1 MQLQL
6 NCEKG
11 ATYAFE
17 VDAISRRS
25 KQVVLSERTYLFLFS
40 WSVKSKQGIE
50 QHILHTFDSFPTNSG
65 WK

>member
-17 VDAISRRS
+17 VDAISRKRASRS
-25 KQVVLSERTYLFLFS
+25 QVVLSERTYLSLFS
-40 WSVKSKQGIE
+40 WSLKLKQGIE
-50 QHILHTFDSFPTNSG
+50 QTHS
-65 WK
+65 